1 MLPGT
6 VALVCAALWPTPNPA
21 TASITAAA
29 WKGFICM
36 TGLPGKCGP
45 AGSRLS
51 ATRSTLDAGS
61 GAARRSDNSTKQQDG
76 TDIAGSYR
84 LRIGPSRLIICASFQ
99 PLPNTEPGLAGETGV
114 SRN

>member
-36 TGLPGKCGP
+36 TVC
-45 AGSRLS
+45 
-51 ATRSTLDAGS
+51 
-61 GAARRSDNSTKQQDG
+61 RRSVGRAVKGIEARVTRRAESAASPANGFTIPLTTLLG
-76 TDIAGSYR
+76 A
-84 LRIGPSRLIICASFQ
+84 LRAL
-99 PLPNTEPGLAGETGV
+99 T
-114 SRN
+114 

>member
-36 TGLPGKCGP
+36 AGLPGKCGRR
-45 AGSRLS
+45 SQLS

-76 TDIAGSYR
+76 THRDGS
-84 LRIGPSRLIICASFQ
+84 
-99 PLPNTEPGLAGETGV
+99 
-114 SRN
+114 

>member
-36 TGLPGKCGP
+36 
-45 AGSRLS
+45 AGCRGSVGRRSPLS

-61 GAARRSDNSTKQQDG
+61 GAARRSDNSTKPQDG
-76 TDIAGSYR
+76 TDRAGS
-84 LRIGPSRLIICASFQ
+84 
-99 PLPNTEPGLAGETGV
+99 
-114 SRN
+114 

>member
-6 VALVCAALWPTPNPA
+6 VAVVCAALWPTPNPA

-36 TGLPGKCGP
+36 TVCVGQR
-45 AGSRLS
+45 SQLS
-51 ATRSTLDAGS
+51 AIRSILDAGA

-76 TDIAGSYR
+76 AKAGS
-84 LRIGPSRLIICASFQ
+84 
-99 PLPNTEPGLAGETGV
+99 
-114 SRN
+114 

>member
-6 VALVCAALWPTPNPA
+6 VAVVCAALWPTPNPA

-36 TGLPGKCGP
+36 TVCRSVGQRSL
-45 AGSRLS
+45 LS
-51 ATRSTLDAGS
+51 AIRSTLDAGA

-76 TDIAGSYR
+76 TDRAGS
-84 LRIGPSRLIICASFQ
+84 
-99 PLPNTEPGLAGETGV
+99 
-114 SRN
+114 

>member
-36 TGLPGKCGP
+36 AGLPGKCGP
-45 AGSRLS
+45 AVAALRDP
-51 ATRSTLDAGS
+51 LDP
-61 GAARRSDNSTKQQDG
+61 RRRFRRSTKQQDG
-76 TDIAGSYR
+76 TDRAGS
-84 LRIGPSRLIICASFQ
+84 
-99 PLPNTEPGLAGETGV
+99 
-114 SRN
+114 

>member
-6 VALVCAALWPTPNPA
+6 VAVVCAALWPTPNAA

-36 TGLPGKCGP
+36 AGLPGKCGP
-45 AGSRLS
+45 AVAPLRLPLD
-51 ATRSTLDAGS
+51 LDAGS

-76 TDIAGSYR
+76 TDRAGS
-84 LRIGPSRLIICASFQ
+84 
-99 PLPNTEPGLAGETGV
+99 
-114 SRN
+114 